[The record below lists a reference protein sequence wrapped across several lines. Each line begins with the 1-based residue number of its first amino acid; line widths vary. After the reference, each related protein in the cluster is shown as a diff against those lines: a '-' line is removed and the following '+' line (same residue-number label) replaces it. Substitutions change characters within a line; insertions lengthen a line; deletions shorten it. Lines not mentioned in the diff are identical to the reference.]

1 MTLFEKFKDKTLFI
15 TVQNGTLFPTYKGTI
30 LSQVEDFIEFK
41 TENNTIWINLKYI
54 VKFIVV
60 EQRAFIALYFNLLL
74 RLNNLMKL

>member
-41 TENNTIWINLKYI
+41 T
-54 VKFIVV
+54 
-60 EQRAFIALYFNLLL
+60 
-74 RLNNLMKL
+74 